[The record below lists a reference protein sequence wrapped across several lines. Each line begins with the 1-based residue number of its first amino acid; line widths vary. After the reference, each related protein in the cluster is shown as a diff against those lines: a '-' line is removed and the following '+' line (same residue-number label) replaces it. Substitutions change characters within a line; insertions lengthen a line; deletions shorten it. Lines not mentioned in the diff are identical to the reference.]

1 MSIEDQPTQQ
11 IRRPQ
16 PAAPM
21 PGPLSP
27 TEAQPAAPP
36 VSDPNDG
43 TTGVLSLDDIFEAP
57 AATAGP
63 EAAVAATPAP
73 ATAPEPE
80 PAPEPAPPVASAQ
93 PVAAPAPVTSPAAPA
108 AGQRR
113 IGAVP
118 AAPARRQPGRVDR
131 LRGDGAAAWQG
142 GLTRSR
148 DWLSAGD
155 NAVIVATALVA
166 LLLLL
171 VVALV

>member
-16 PAAPM
+16 PVAPM
-21 PGPLSP
+21 PGPLTPADSQPATPPVAEP
-27 TEAQPAAPP
+27 TEGATDVLPLDDIFDAPAAPP
-36 VSDPNDG
+36 R
-43 TTGVLSLDDIFEAP
+43 
-57 AATAGP
+57 P
-63 EAAVAATPAP
+63 EAAVPPAP
-73 ATAPEPE
+73 APTAAPTQP
-80 PAPEPAPPVASAQ
+80 PAQ
-93 PVAAPAPVTSPAAPA
+93 APAPAPA
-108 AGQRR
+108 RR

-118 AAPARRQPGRVDR
+118 ATPARREPGLVDR

-148 DWLSAGD
+148 DWLSTGD